1 MEYKVE
7 YKKKTNKTWK
17 MWDIVGVPITDIEN
31 QVIDIIRTTIDLS
44 NTPEWEDKNY
54 EWRAVTKDGKDLTI
68 R

>member
-17 MWDIVGVPITDIEN
+17 MWDIVGVPVTDIES
-31 QVIDIIRTTIDLS
+31 QVIDIITTTIDLS
-44 NTPEWEDKNY
+44 NTPEWKDKNY
-54 EWRAVTKDGKDLTI
+54 EWQAIKPDGKELTI